1 MLTVTHDITNLLRAE
16 AELRRSEERQL
27 LALEAGKVGIWHWDI
42 DTDQVEWSDLVY
54 KIHGVRPGSFNGTI
68 DAFSRLIHPDDKAM
82 ISGAL
87 EKALAGQGEY
97 HVEFRAIRED
107 GTIGWVFANGRVVF
121 DNGRAVRMLGAAI
134 DVTESKAV
142 ARSISARQ

>member
-1 MLTVTHDITNLLRAE
+1 
-16 AELRRSEERQL
+16 
-27 LALEAGKVGIWHWDI
+27 
-42 DTDQVEWSDLVY
+42 
-54 KIHGVRPGSFNGTI
+54 
-68 DAFSRLIHPDDKAM
+68 M

-121 DNGRAVRMLGAAI
+121 DNGRAVRMLGAA
-134 DVTESKAV
+134 
-142 ARSISARQ
+142 SARTEQYSTYVAPTSTETMQRP